1 MKKKVLI
8 IVLCISLLIL
18 PFTYVNAGSKAR
30 TLKELRG
37 ELQQLKNKRDNTN
50 RQKTQTKNE
59 INSAKNSIINKQS
72 EIADNQQKVIDA
84 TNEIAAL
91 EVEIANGKTELA
103 NLVETY
109 QVSSGDNV
117 YLEYI
122 FEATSYEDLVYRYAI
137 MDQVLNAQNEKIEN
151 WSDKIKKDEELKVDL
166 ANREVELNGQ
176 IVGLNKDI
184 DKLGD
189 RLDEL
194 DEMTMD
200 INDEISS
207 TNDLINYYVTIGC
220 TETEDL
226 DQCVSVKGDTGW
238 TRPLTKGK
246 ITSLFGYRTDPITG
260 KAKSFHSGT
269 DIGGNGEG
277 TNVYAVANGTVGK
290 IIYKASCG
298 GNQVYVWHTINGKRY
313 TTCYMHLLTIN
324 VSLGTKVTINTV
336 VGTVGGGKGTRGWE
350 TCSTGAHLHLGLGTG
365 WYGQTYTSYS
375 TWRSNLL
382 SAKDVMKLPNSWSSR
397 Y

>member
-8 IVLCISLLIL
+8 IVLCISILIL
-18 PFTYVNAGSKAR
+18 PFASVSAATKAR
-30 TLKELRG
+30 TLKELRA
-37 ELQQLKNKRDNTN
+37 ELQGLKNKKAATQQ
-50 RQKTQTKNE
+50 QKTQTKNE
-59 INSAKNSIINKQS
+59 INSAKNSIVNKQN
-72 EIADNQQKVIDA
+72 EIVDNQQKVIDA
-84 TNEIAAL
+84 TNEIAKL
-91 EVEIANGKTELA
+91 EVDIANGKQELA

-122 FEATSYEDLVYRYAI
+122 FDATSYEDLVYRYAI
-137 MDQVLNAQNEKIEN
+137 MDQVLNAQNEKIES
-151 WSDKIKKDEELKVDL
+151 WSDKIKKDEELKIDL

-176 IVGLNKDI
+176 ISGLNRDI

-189 RLDEL
+189 KLDEL

-200 INDEISS
+200 INDEIQS
-207 TNDLINYYVTIGC
+207 TQDLINYYVTIGC
-220 TETEDL
+220 SETEDL
-226 DQCVSVKGDTGW
+226 DKCVSVRGDTGW
-238 TRPLTKGK
+238 TRPLYKGK

-269 DIGGNGEG
+269 DIGGNSEG
-277 TNVYAVANGTVGK
+277 TAVYAAANGTVGK

-324 VSLGTKVTINTV
+324 VALGNKVTPTTV

>member
-8 IVLCISLLIL
+8 IVLCISILIL
-18 PFTYVNAGSKAR
+18 PFASVSAATKAR
-30 TLKELRG
+30 TLKELRA
-37 ELQQLKNKRDNTN
+37 ELQGLKNKKAATQQ
-50 RQKTQTKNE
+50 QKTQTKNE
-59 INSAKNSIINKQS
+59 INSAKNSIVNKQN
-72 EIADNQQKVIDA
+72 EIVDNQQKVIDA
-84 TNEIAAL
+84 TNEIAQL
-91 EVEIANGKTELA
+91 EVDIANGKQELS
-103 NLVETY
+103 NLVQTY

-117 YLEYI
+117 YLEYV
-122 FEATSYEDLVYRYAI
+122 FDATSYEDLVYRYAI
-137 MDQVLNAQNEKIEN
+137 MEQVLDAQNEKIESWN
-151 WSDKIKKDEELKVDL
+151 DKIKKDEELKIDL

-176 IVGLNKDI
+176 ISGLNRDI

-189 RLDEL
+189 KLDEL

-200 INDEISS
+200 INDEIQS
-207 TNDLINYYVTIGC
+207 TQDLINYYVTIGC
-220 TETEDL
+220 SETEDL
-226 DQCVSVKGDTGW
+226 DKCVSVRGDTGW
-238 TRPLTKGK
+238 TRPLVKGK

-269 DIGGNGEG
+269 DIGGNAEG
-277 TNVYAVANGTVGK
+277 TAVYAAANGTVGK

-324 VSLGTKVTINTV
+324 VALGNKVTPTTV

-350 TCSTGAHLHLGLGTG
+350 TCSTGAHLHLGIGTG
-365 WYGQTYTSYS
+365 WYGQTYTSYT

>member
-1 MKKKVLI
+1 MRNKVLI
-8 IVLCISLLIL
+8 TIFIISLLIL
-18 PFTYVNAGSKAR
+18 PLSYVNAGSKAR
-30 TLKELRG
+30 TLKELRS
-37 ELQQLKNKRDNTN
+37 ELNGLKSKKNSTQQ
-50 RQKTQTKNE
+50 QKTQTKSE
-59 INSAKNSIINKQS
+59 ISNAKNSIINKQS

-84 TNEIAAL
+84 TNEIASL
-91 EVEIANGKTELA
+91 EVEIANGKQELA

-109 QVSSGDNV
+109 QVSNGDNV

-122 FEATSYEDLVYRYAI
+122 FDATSYEDLVYRYAI
-137 MDQVLNAQNEKIEN
+137 MDQVLSAQNEKIES
-151 WSDKIKKDEELKVDL
+151 WSDKIKKDEELKIDL

-176 IVGLNKDI
+176 ISGLSKDI

-189 RLDEL
+189 KLDEL
-194 DEMTMD
+194 DELTMD
-200 INDEISS
+200 INDEIQS
-207 TNDLINYYVTIGC
+207 TQDLINYYVSIGC
-220 TETEDL
+220 SETEDL

-238 TRPLTKGK
+238 TRPLYKGK
-246 ITSLFGYRTDPITG
+246 ITSLFGYRRDPITG
-260 KAKSFHSGT
+260 KANSFHSGT
-269 DIGGNGEG
+269 DIGGNSEG
-277 TNVYAVANGTVGK
+277 TNVYSAANGTVGK

-324 VSLGTKVTINTV
+324 VSLGTKVNVNTV

-350 TCSTGAHLHLGLGTG
+350 RCSTGAHLHLGLGTG

>member
-8 IVLCISLLIL
+8 IVFCISLLIL
-18 PFTYVNAGSKAR
+18 PFTSIEAGSKAR
-30 TLKELRG
+30 TLKELRS
-37 ELQQLKNKRDNTN
+37 ELNGLKAKKNSTQQK
-50 RQKTQTKNE
+50 KTQTKNE
-59 INSAKNSIINKQS
+59 INNAKNSIINKQS
-72 EIADNQQKVIDA
+72 EINDNQQKVIDA
-84 TNEIAAL
+84 TNEIAEL
-91 EVEIANGKTELA
+91 EVEIKNGKEELG

-109 QVSSGDNV
+109 QVSNGDNI

-151 WSDKIKKDEELKVDL
+151 WSDKIKRDEELKIDL

-176 IVGLNKDI
+176 ISGLNNDI
-184 DKLGD
+184 DRLGD
-189 RLDEL
+189 KLDEL

-200 INDEISS
+200 INDEIQS
-207 TNDLINYYVTIGC
+207 TQDLINYYVTIGC

-238 TRPLTKGK
+238 TRPLYKGK
-246 ITSLFGYRTDPITG
+246 VTSLFGYRKDPITG
-260 KAKSFHSGT
+260 KANSFHSGT
-269 DIGGNGEG
+269 DIGGNTEG
-277 TNVYAVANGTVGK
+277 TSVYAVANGTVGK

-324 VSLGTKVTINTV
+324 VSLGTKVTVNTV